1 MPNTRRPSGRPSSS
15 PWREGTTVAE
25 KFDPAKWERLENPDR
40 LKELPPAVVL
50 ELLAV
55 DGSETVVDFGAGTG
69 MYTIPIAEAMTTGT
83 VVAIDELDEL
93 LERLAA
99 KLTQPGHEAL
109 RDRIWLVRPERGRLP
124 LQDGSAQRVLALNV
138 LHHISDDPTALA
150 EIVRVLAPGGRLVVI
165 DFGDIERPVGP
176 PRDHVLSHD
185 ELRAVV
191 AGMGLREIAFHEPGE
206 LVVYHVVVVAEKPAK

>member
-1 MPNTRRPSGRPSSS
+1 
-15 PWREGTTVAE
+15 VAE

-40 LKELPPAVVL
+40 LTELPPAVVL

-83 VVAIDELDEL
+83 VVAVDELDEL
-93 LERLAA
+93 LARLAD
-99 KLTQPGHEAL
+99 KLAQPGREAL
-109 RDRIWLVRPERGRLP
+109 RERVWLVRPQDGRLP

-138 LHHISDDPTALA
+138 LHHISDDPLALA

-165 DFGDIERPVGP
+165 DFGDIDRPVGP
-176 PRDHVLSHD
+176 PRDHVLSH
-185 ELRAVV
+185 EQLRAVV
-191 AGMGLREIAFHEPGE
+191 AGMGLREVAYHEPGE
-206 LVVYHVVVVAEKPAK
+206 LVVYHVVVAAEKPQR

>member
-1 MPNTRRPSGRPSSS
+1 M
-15 PWREGTTVAE
+15 AE

-40 LKELPPAVVL
+40 LKELPPDVVI
-50 ELLAV
+50 EMLAV

-83 VVAIDELDEL
+83 VVAVDELQEL
-93 LERLAA
+93 LERLAG
-99 KLTQPGHEAL
+99 KLAQPGNAAL
-109 RDRIWLVRPERGRLP
+109 RDRVWLVRPKRGHVP

-138 LHHISDDPTALA
+138 LHHISDDPIALA

-165 DFGDIERPVGP
+165 DFGDIDRPVGP

-185 ELRAVV
+185 ELRAVI
-191 AGMGLREIAFHEPGE
+191 AGMGLREIAYHEPGE
-206 LVVYHVVVVAEKPAK
+206 LVVYHVIVVAEKPEKK

>member
-1 MPNTRRPSGRPSSS
+1 
-15 PWREGTTVAE
+15 VAD

-93 LERLAA
+93 LERLAG
-99 KLTQPGHEAL
+99 KLAQSGREAL
-109 RDRIWLVRPERGRLP
+109 RDRIWLVRPEHGHLP
-124 LQDGSAQRVLALNV
+124 LQNGSAQRVLALNV
-138 LHHISDDPTALA
+138 LHHINDDPTALA

-176 PRDHVLSHD
+176 SRNHVLSHD

-191 AGMGLREIAFHEPGE
+191 AGMGLREIAFHQPGE
-206 LVVYHVVVVAEKPAK
+206 LVVYHVIVVAEKPGK